1 MLDIDPSSLRRKQM
15 GTVSVTLSTLRSF
28 PAANRSRKERALERY
43 DLACLFYDDRKPSN
57 TRG

>member
-1 MLDIDPSSLRRKQM
+1 M